1 MAQESQGPPDKGG
14 TVVSGQATDDGSRAG
29 PQIEIVV
36 PVLNEETALGPSIR
50 RLVSYLRTGFPFQT
64 IITIADNGSSDNTW
78 TIAGELAAE
87 LAEVRAVRLAER
99 GKGLALR
106 ECWLATEADVVAYP
120 DVDLSSGLEALLPLV
135 APLLSGHS
143 DIAIGTRLAWGA
155 RVARGPRRE
164 VISRCYN
171 LLLQTMLDASFS
183 DASCGF
189 KAIRADKARW
199 LLPLVQDNTWFFD
212 TELLILG
219 ERAGL
224 RVHEVPV
231 DWIDDPDSRVDVVRT
246 AAIDLRG
253 VARLCWSSW
262 RGTLAGPGQVVAPSS
277 ARGSVRGLPGQVLRF
292 MGIGVVSLL
301 AYVGIFLA
309 TRVEFSVQ
317 VANVIGLVLT
327 TAGNIAANRRI
338 TFGIRG
344 HAHVARDQIQW
355 ALAFSAGLALTEVA
369 LASLRAVAPR
379 PSQFVELMTL
389 ITANLVASLV
399 RFILFRSWVFR
410 PRQLPPP
417 PRVAV
422 GTGPATAD
430 LTQ

>member
-1 MAQESQGPPDKGG
+1 M
-14 TVVSGQATDDGSRAG
+14 VSGQATDDGSRTA

-36 PVLNEETALGPSIR
+36 PVLNEEAALGLSIR
-50 RLVSYLRTGFPFQT
+50 LLVSYLRAGFPFQT
-64 IITIADNGSSDNTW
+64 IVTIADNGSFDNTW

-99 GKGLALR
+99 GKGRALR
-106 ECWLATEADVVAYP
+106 ECWLATEAEVVAYM

-143 DIAIGTRLAWGA
+143 DIAIGTRLARGA

-171 LLLQTMLDASFS
+171 LLIQAMLDATFS

-189 KAIRADKARW
+189 KAIRADKARV

-212 TELLILG
+212 TELLILA

-231 DWIDDPDSRVDVVRT
+231 DWIDDPDSRVDVIHT
-246 AAIDLRG
+246 AAVDLRG
-253 VARLCWSSW
+253 VARLCWSNW
-262 RGTLAGPGQVVAPSS
+262 RGTLAIPGQAAAPAN
-277 ARGSVRGLPGQVLRF
+277 ARATVRSLPGLVARI
-292 MGIGVVSLL
+292 MGIGVVSLVAYIVVYL
-301 AYVGIFLA
+301 AVRIELSAQLA
-309 TRVEFSVQ
+309 N
-317 VANVIGLVLT
+317 AIGLLLT
-327 TAGNIAANRRI
+327 TAGNSAANRRI
-338 TFGIRG
+338 TLGIRG
-344 HAHVARDQIQW
+344 YNYVARDQVQG
-355 ALAFSAGLALTEVA
+355 AFSFGAGLVLSAAALM
-369 LASLRAVAPR
+369 SLDAATPR
-379 PSQFVELMTL
+379 PSRVVELTVL
-389 ITANLVASLV
+389 VAANLVASLV
-399 RFILFRSWVFR
+399 RFILYRSWVFR

-422 GTGPATAD
+422 GAAPATAD
-430 LTQ
+430 LTREAAG